1 MKSAWLEVEDGRTAK
16 SVNLFLSRLLQEGL
30 LQGLLLNVE
39 LSGQGN
45 VAPALVTDPEICRQA
60 CPLAP
65 VMPVSLAMVVSR
77 LTRLRPSEEKL
88 GVVLRSC
95 ELRALVELVKL
106 KQASLQNLVLIG
118 FDCYGTFS
126 PEGYREFCK
135 TSPEPAEVFLR
146 RAAAG
151 ESLDLREAC
160 QICQHFSPSGVDLIF
175 GLIGVDLT
183 RHVLLQ
189 AETPEGERILEA
201 LRLPEAPSEGR
212 EEVLSLV
219 RVKKDENRAAFLER
233 FQEECSGVDGL
244 TRLFSACNNCHNC
257 RVACP
262 MCYCREC
269 FLESSTFEWG
279 ASEYLAQAKRK
290 GALRLPADT
299 LLFHL
304 TRLSHIGLFCVG
316 CGLCQ
321 DACPN
326 EIPLF
331 SVFHSVGLKMQEL
344 FGYLPG
350 RSIEEEPPLTFFKE
364 DELSW
369 VAQE

>member
-1 MKSAWLEVEDGRTAK
+1 MKSAWLKVEDGKTAQ
-16 SVNLFLSRLLQEGL
+16 SINLFLSRLLQEGL
-30 LQGLLLNVE
+30 LQALLLNVE
-39 LSGQGN
+39 LSKQGN
-45 VAPALVTDPEICRQA
+45 VAPALVTDPETCRQA

-88 GVVLRSC
+88 GVVLRPC

-106 KQASLQNLVLIG
+106 KQASLQNLVLLG
-118 FDCYGTFS
+118 FDCYGAYS
-126 PEGYREFCK
+126 PAGYREFCK
-135 TSPEPAEVFLR
+135 ASPEPVEVFLR

-160 QICQHFSPSGVDLIF
+160 QICQHFSPLGADLTF

-189 AETPEGERILEA
+189 AETPEGEKILEA
-201 LRLPEAPSEGR
+201 LRLPEALSEGR
-212 EEVLSLV
+212 EGVLSQV
-219 RVKKDENRAAFLER
+219 RVRKDENRAAFLER
-233 FQEECSGVDGL
+233 FQEGSGVRGL

-279 ASEYLAQAKRK
+279 ASEYLAQARRK

-331 SVFHSVGLKMQEL
+331 SIFHSVGLKMQEL

-369 VAQE
+369 VTQE